1 MANILYINI
10 NTKKYKRG
18 FIKSRRYQKYT
29 PPEIKSLKT
38 RKQNKTTRDQKGT
51 PPKN

>member
-10 NTKKYKRG
+10 KTKKYKRG
-18 FIKSRRYQKYT
+18 FIKSRRYHKYT

-38 RKQNKTTRDQKGT
+38 RKQNKTTRDQ
-51 PPKN
+51 